1 MARFILVTLLVG
13 EEQQQQ
19 AINIDAITRY
29 MPVAADAEHPERSP
43 IFLMGPAASEDRFE
57 CVHTFQELH
66 DMINEVLGPGLS
78 ARDSS

>member
-1 MARFILVTLLVG
+1 MAKFIVVTLLAG
-13 EEQQQQ
+13 QEQQQQ

-29 MPVAADAEHPERSP
+29 MPVAATRGQPAGTR

-66 DMINEVLGPGLS
+66 DMINE
-78 ARDSS
+78 ACTT